1 MATFGDIKKHLL
13 NIGAQDTGGEAEDMV
28 GVAINHTYRR
38 ILALSN
44 MDQMKREFSLSTVS
58 GTGQYGLPLYVQTDL
73 NFDDDT
79 NDRSL
84 EEMSS
89 REFDKRLPGTDETGI
104 PSHYY
109 KVGKKGIQK
118 QPSAAGVI
126 GVVSSSTADTASTY
140 VTILGYV
147 SGVLTR
153 EKVTLTGTTIA
164 NTTNSF
170 TTIERVVKTADDG
183 TSFQGNITITDASAN
198 TLAVIPTWVGSPTY
212 IWVEF
217 WPEPDAVYTY
227 TLRAMGYKP
236 DLVNDVDWPDY
247 DENFHDLLL
256 YGPGAEV
263 LPSFGQENVAL
274 QYNQIFQ
281 QRWRE
286 FKRMVDPSPN
296 LVQTFADIS
305 MGRYMPIEPYIKGV
319 HYGLATGQ

>member
-1 MATFGDIKKHLL
+1 MATFGDIKKNLL

-109 KVGKKGIQK
+109 KVGKKGIQN

-236 DLVNDVDWPDY
+236 DLVNDDDWPDY